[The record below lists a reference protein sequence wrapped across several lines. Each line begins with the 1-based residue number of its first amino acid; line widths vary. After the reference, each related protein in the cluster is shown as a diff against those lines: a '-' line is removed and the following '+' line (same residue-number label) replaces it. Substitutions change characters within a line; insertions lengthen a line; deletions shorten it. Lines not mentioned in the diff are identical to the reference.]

1 MAAATLVLG
10 VLDTPATGTIGN
22 VRLVNLPTGAQWL
35 RIRPRTSACKIILG
49 YTGADDDA
57 IGSTKYE
64 DAPADADFVRFVG
77 GHAPKVGVAS
87 ASATVTFEAMCSTGA
102 PS

>member
-22 VRLVNLPTGAQWL
+22 VRLVNLPTGARWL
-35 RIRPRTSACKIILG
+35 RIRPRTSACKVILN

-57 IGSTKYE
+57 IGSTKY
-64 DAPADADFVRFVG
+64 ADAAADIDFIRDVSG
-77 GHAPKVGVAS
+77 GTGKVGVAS
-87 ASATVTFEAMCSTGA
+87 ASATVTFEAVVMT
-102 PS
+102 